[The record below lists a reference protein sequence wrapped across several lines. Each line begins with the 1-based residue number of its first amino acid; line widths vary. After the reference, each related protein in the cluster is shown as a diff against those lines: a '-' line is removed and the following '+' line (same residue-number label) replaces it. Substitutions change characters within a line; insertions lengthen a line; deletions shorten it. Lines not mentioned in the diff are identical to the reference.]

1 MPAALLNMTLKAT
14 EPLADLKDKAM
25 AYVYIPNQAMMDYVL
40 SSRPVQ
46 WIVPKI
52 VAAEEMDI
60 ILDEIE
66 DEDTESEEQEAGSS

>member
-1 MPAALLNMTLKAT
+1 MPAALLNMTLKAA
-14 EPLADLKDKAM
+14 EPLSGLKDKAM

-66 DEDTESEEQEAGSS
+66 DEDTESEEQEAASS